1 MVGVLEVHQNY
12 LSMVVVYHTSPC
24 EGLGVVVV
32 SEENHEG
39 SHVSKVE
46 VLLFLASE
54 TGKKMSCKKL
64 MLLAIRSIWYVFP
77 NNN

>member
-1 MVGVLEVHQNY
+1 MEVHQNY

-24 EGLGVVVV
+24 EGLGEVVV

-54 TGKKMSCKKL
+54 TGKKMS
-64 MLLAIRSIWYVFP
+64 
-77 NNN
+77 